1 MFEVWDKKKITRLS
15 NVKKQQWF
23 DVLNY
28 RLEEDRDISLDDS
41 ELITK
46 QKEIKDDYIKYL
58 ESCPYQDNFFKY
70 YVFIEDDIIVSV
82 CRINMIN
89 DRYILEGLQTHKD
102 YFHKGYAMKLINHM
116 MYDLKKEGITT
127 IYSEVRTWNSVSHAF
142 HHKLGFIQYGEENQ
156 NYLFQLDVNTSIRR
170 QLFDTWASGYHHSVI
185 SSEKLGTYPFAGY
198 SELKYR
204 IFELITQYQKTSILD
219 MGVGDGKMIMPLYQL
234 GYTITGIDLSLN
246 MIELAKSNMPNASF
260 IHGEF
265 HEAISLLNQC
275 YDAIVFS
282 YAIHH
287 LTYHDQIDLLLS
299 LNQYLHE
306 EGMIIIGDVSTKT
319 QHEMELLREKYID
332 IWDDEEYYPIESIY
346 QQSELIKHYVI
357 SYVKINDVAAIF
369 QFTKKLGIES

>member
-156 NYLFQLDVNTSIRR
+156 NYLFQLDVNTS
-170 QLFDTWASGYHHSVI
+170 
-185 SSEKLGTYPFAGY
+185 
-198 SELKYR
+198 
-204 IFELITQYQKTSILD
+204 
-219 MGVGDGKMIMPLYQL
+219 
-234 GYTITGIDLSLN
+234 
-246 MIELAKSNMPNASF
+246 
-260 IHGEF
+260 
-265 HEAISLLNQC
+265 
-275 YDAIVFS
+275 
-282 YAIHH
+282 
-287 LTYHDQIDLLLS
+287 
-299 LNQYLHE
+299 
-306 EGMIIIGDVSTKT
+306 
-319 QHEMELLREKYID
+319 
-332 IWDDEEYYPIESIY
+332 
-346 QQSELIKHYVI
+346 
-357 SYVKINDVAAIF
+357 
-369 QFTKKLGIES
+369 